1 MPARALA
8 TLAFLVAAHGAPS
21 TDGWQRL
28 WRRSPSDFSARASH
42 TLQAT
47 LDRLLQG
54 PRVGGRA
61 PPPTRKATDDTGAL
75 HLLLQVWRQ
84 RDNPAFL
91 LESAERLA
99 ALVQDERGVDELER
113 YLPQLGHLILQLPA
127 DSLLTTVLERFAL
140 RVSETN
146 VHWALQL
153 IWTVYSNL
161 EENRPERSGS
171 SPEVFARA
179 ARLLQLIEQS
189 VVYGAKLVN
198 RDTLRTAAL
207 ARNVQIWIDQLQEKY
222 ARDDGAAADAD
233 GSVSRDVAGG
243 GGGGLRQ
250 GSASVATLREEGRA
264 APSAAAAVA
273 KAEASPPAIEGW
285 LHKRKARDS
294 FGCWRCFGQSWSRR
308 WFCLRDCV
316 LYYYPRGV
324 GRASGVARGAMPLGQ
339 CRIELRPSPRSQ
351 GGGPY
356 IKVSA
361 RFTHSVLR
369 LRGSSPA
376 ETSRWLHALRS
387 SAGLTPLAYA
397 MLNAAPT
404 HAAATARP
412 PKPPPAALTDSA
424 NAAAA
429 DATAAATA
437 ATATA
442 TDHTAATG
450 DASSSAAAA
459 NAAAED
465 PPLPP
470 LGILEELSSADLTMS
485 QRCSYLYL
493 AAQRDFVR
501 ALAALSEALYTPG
514 GTGLANARQPQ
525 PAEAKRR
532 LERMLA
538 VLRQEVQPL
547 AYVPLTSSSSVFAP
561 VARLPEGEASVFVT
575 RARASVMLH
584 IETIANPRRR
594 KLSRLFHA
602 VRVERPER
610 VFDGLG
616 VPRWKAA
623 GGESGY
629 TAGLGWFRRRQSQSR
644 LDLASWGADEDEEGD
659 SPHASTAAA
668 AAATTQ
674 DAHHLRLPP
683 SAAAAAA
690 PPVAAAEATAS
701 PTAVGATAVGATA
714 TASLDVVFGEAW
726 AARVRRVQRAS
737 PLGREPG
744 WGLLSVIS
752 KANDDVRQEAFIM
765 QVLSLFSD
773 AFPSPL
779 RLRPYRILSTG
790 PRSGLI
796 ETVTDTKSL
805 DQLKKRPGFVSLRE
819 HYERHYGAPS
829 TARFG
834 AAQTNFAAS
843 LAAYSVAC
851 YVLAIK
857 DRHNGNI
864 LLDREGHLI
873 HIDFG
878 FVLGGAPGGPM
889 SFACPERDVPFK
901 LTREMV
907 DVLGGAGSA
916 LYRETFL
923 ELCVAAMRAVRKH
936 AATLL
941 SLCEIT
947 AFRSEL
953 PCFAGGGDA
962 PVQQLRER
970 LMLDVPD
977 AELRGRVA
985 SLIARS
991 YDHRGTTAYDLYQ
1004 QYSNGIR
1011 S

>member
-1 MPARALA
+1 MLLAAVLAL
-8 TLAFLVAAHGAPS
+8 LAAAYGAPS

-75 HLLLQVWRQ
+75 QLLLQVWRQ

-161 EENRPERSGS
+161 EENRPERPGS

-198 RDTLRTAAL
+198 RDKLRTAAL

-222 ARDDGAAADAD
+222 ARDDRAVAAAD
-233 GSVSRDVAGG
+233 GSVSRDDASGG

-264 APSAAAAVA
+264 APSAAVA

-308 WFCLRDCV
+308 WFSLRDCV

-339 CRIELRPSPRSQ
+339 CRIELRPSRQ

-356 IKVSA
+356 IKISA
-361 RFTHSVLR
+361 RFTHSVMR

-387 SAGLTPLAYA
+387 SAGLTPLGFS

-412 PKPPPAALTDSA
+412 PQPTPAALTDGS
-424 NAAAA
+424 
-429 DATAAATA
+429 TA
-437 ATATA
+437 ATDATGS
-442 TDHTAATG
+442 TAATG
-450 DASSSAAAA
+450 ASAPAASDGTAPAGASSSASAGAGAAA
-459 NAAAED
+459 SGAEVD

-514 GTGLANARQPQ
+514 GTGLANAKQPQ

-538 VLRQEVQPL
+538 VLRAEVQPL
-547 AYVPLTSSSSVFAP
+547 AYVPLCSSSSVFAP

-575 RARASVMLH
+575 RARASVLLH

-594 KLSRLFHA
+594 KLSQLFQA

-616 VPRWKAA
+616 VPRWRAA

-629 TAGLGWFRRRQSQSR
+629 KAGLGWFRRRSLPAP
-644 LDLASWGADEDEEGD
+644 LDVFSWGADEEEAD
-659 SPHASTAAA
+659 DASAAAA
-668 AAATTQ
+668 AAATRE
-674 DAHHLRLPP
+674 AHLRLPP
-683 SAAAAAA
+683 SAAPAAAA
-690 PPVAAAEATAS
+690 TAETAPPS
-701 PTAVGATAVGATA
+701 PPSTVGG
-714 TASLDVVFGEAW
+714 TASLDTVFGEAW

-765 QVLSLFSD
+765 QVLSLFDD
-773 AFPSPL
+773 AFPAPL
-779 RLRPYRILSTG
+779 RLRPYHILSTG

-805 DQLKKRPGFVSLRE
+805 DQLKKRPGFVTLRQ

-829 TARFG
+829 SARFV
-834 AAQTNFAAS
+834 AAQKNFAAS

-907 DVLGGAGSA
+907 DVLGGANSP
-916 LYRETFL
+916 LYRETFVD
-923 ELCVAAMRAVRKH
+923 LCTAAMRAVRKH
-936 AATLL
+936 AATLI

-953 PCFAGGGDA
+953 PCFASGGEA

-970 LMLDVPD
+970 LMLDLPD
-977 AELRGRVA
+977 VELRDRVA

-991 YDHRGTTAYDLYQ
+991 YDHRGTIAYDLYQ